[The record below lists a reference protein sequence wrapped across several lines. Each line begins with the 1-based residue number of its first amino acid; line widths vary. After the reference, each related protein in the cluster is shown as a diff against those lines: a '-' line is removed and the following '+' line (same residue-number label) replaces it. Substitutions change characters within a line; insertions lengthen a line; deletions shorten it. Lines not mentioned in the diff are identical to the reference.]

1 MRTLFF
7 CNKSL
12 TFVFRL
18 IFFNGRKIMFAISEK
33 FTNLFTLCSLIKCME
48 LLFFAVYI
56 NSMQFVTERIANLK
70 SSQIIQVNVGSI
82 PILAFLLLKK
92 WR

>member
-1 MRTLFF
+1 
-7 CNKSL
+7 
-12 TFVFRL
+12 
-18 IFFNGRKIMFAISEK
+18 
-33 FTNLFTLCSLIKCME
+33 ME

-56 NSMQFVTERIANLK
+56 NSMQFVPKRIANLK